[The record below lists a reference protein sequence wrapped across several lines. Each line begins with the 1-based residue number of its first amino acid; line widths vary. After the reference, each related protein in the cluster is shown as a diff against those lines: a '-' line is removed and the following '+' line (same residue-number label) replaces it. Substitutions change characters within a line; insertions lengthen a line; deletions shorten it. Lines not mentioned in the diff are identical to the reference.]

1 MIDPVK
7 TRAVSHPKEDNWFFA
22 LQPDAAAQKM
32 IVDCQAELRLRH
44 GLRGYLIKPQ
54 NLQVIVQRLGA
65 GALPENEIAA
75 ACAAAASVACR
86 PFEITFDHARTFD
99 VKQDRKPFVLGGDE
113 AVEALHAFRR
123 ALGAALQKSGLRFIR
138 PRFTPHLTL
147 CWDSLVVARHP
158 VPPIRWTATEFVLVR
173 SRVGQAEPIVVGRWR
188 LSEHGNTGSPFA
200 HPKERLGRLTCPARS
215 RPAGEHE
222 YVELHARSAFS
233 FLRGASIPE
242 DLVRCADELRLPAM
256 ALLDR
261 DGVYG
266 APRFYSIAH
275 ENGFAVKPRVGA
287 EITME
292 DGSVVPLL
300 ATSRTGYQNL
310 CQLITEAKL
319 VERPRHLRISDLP
332 HVDPRDRKRPCFA
345 TWDELARFSEGLI
358 ALTGDEE
365 GPVRRAWRTQGAA
378 AAAAALEKLAA
389 IFAPQGS
396 ASSLDPS
403 AARLFVELQ
412 RHRLRGEERE
422 ISFLRDLAA
431 AHRLPLLATGGVNYA
446 VPDHQIVADVFT
458 CLRLHTTLDA
468 AGRRLDINTQ
478 RHVKSAAEMAELFRD
493 LPDAL
498 ANSVRLDQRLAFTLE
513 NLGYEFPTFPT
524 PDGQSMDAYLRAQ
537 TFAAAYRKIGALSET
552 LEQQLN
558 RELELV
564 ARLKFSGYFLIV
576 WDICRWAREHNILV
590 QGRGSA
596 ANSAVCYMLGI
607 TAVNPVKHRL
617 LFDRFLNDSRVGKDG
632 KPSWPDIDLDFPSG
646 ERREKV
652 IQEVYSRYGRRGA
665 AMTANVITYR
675 GRNSVR
681 EVGKVLG
688 FGEDALDR
696 FSSLYANGDFP
707 ETLQLQQQLALAG
720 IAHDHPRAA
729 AMVRLQHFIRGA
741 ALPRHLG
748 QHSGGMVICAGQL
761 DKVVPLEPATM
772 PDRSV
777 CQWDKEDCENL
788 GIVKIDFLGLG
799 MMAVMQETIELCAK
813 RADGQGP
820 STLDDI
826 PVEDPE
832 TYEKIRAADTVGVF
846 QIESRAQMAT
856 LPRFK
861 PRNIY
866 DLAMQVAIVRPGPIT
881 GHLVHPL
888 IRRRDGLEKPDY
900 IDDSVADK
908 VEPILKRTM
917 GVILFQ
923 EQMLEISMALAK
935 FTGAEAEELR
945 RAMGFTKGDRL
956 PKALAKLKTALRQQG
971 CNDIVVKKIAD
982 SAQSFAAYG
991 FPESHAIGFAML
1003 AYGSTWL
1010 KIHRPAEFYAS
1021 LLNNQ
1026 PMGFYSPATLLQDA
1040 KRGGRDLQ
1048 ANPVCVCASRWECT
1062 VEGDRVLRIGLRYV
1076 KGIREEAV
1084 KAALAAR
1091 DEKPFCSLDDFLR
1104 RTNFST
1110 TERRALAAVGALNT
1124 LAAHNRR
1131 TALWQ
1136 VEAAWSD
1143 DEALFKHFAEAYRDD
1158 SPLSPMSP
1166 PEELHADFLGL
1177 GLTTGEHPMAALRD
1191 QLTDVIPAKALKDTP
1206 NGLRV
1211 TIAGSVICRQRPG
1224 TAKGFVF
1231 ISLEDETGI
1240 ANAVVVPALFERL
1253 RLIITQEPA
1262 LRITGPLQNVSGVQ
1276 HVKAEIIEPLREANL
1291 PAQASHD
1298 FH

>member
-1 MIDPVK
+1 MP
-7 TRAVSHPKEDNWFFA
+7 
-22 LQPDAAAQKM
+22 
-32 IVDCQAELRLRH
+32 
-44 GLRGYLIKPQ
+44 
-54 NLQVIVQRLGA
+54 
-65 GALPENEIAA
+65 
-75 ACAAAASVACR
+75 
-86 PFEITFDHARTFD
+86 
-99 VKQDRKPFVLGGDE
+99 
-113 AVEALHAFRR
+113 
-123 ALGAALQKSGLRFIR
+123 
-138 PRFTPHLTL
+138 
-147 CWDSLVVARHP
+147 
-158 VPPIRWTATEFVLVR
+158 
-173 SRVGQAEPIVVGRWR
+173 
-188 LSEHGNTGSPFA
+188 
-200 HPKERLGRLTCPARS
+200 
-215 RPAGEHE
+215 

-233 FLRGASIPE
+233 FLRGASLPE
-242 DLVRCADELRLPAM
+242 DLVAAAMKAGLPAF

-266 APRFYSIAH
+266 APRFYGCAQ
-275 ENGFAVKPRVGA
+275 ENEFAVRPRVGA
-287 EITME
+287 ELTME

-300 ATSRTGYQNL
+300 VATRAGYRNL

-319 VERPRHLRISDLP
+319 VERPPGVIDEWRRRPAPPPGKSAAEDHRSLP
-332 HVDPRDRKRPCFA
+332 DPRERKRPCFA
-345 TWDELARFSEGLI
+345 TWAELARFSDGLL

-365 GPVRRAWRTQGAA
+365 GPVRRAWRTQGGA
-378 AAAAALEKLAA
+378 AAAAALQKLSA
-389 IFAPQGS
+389 IFGR
-396 ASSLDPS
+396 D
-403 AARLFVELQ
+403 RLYVEVQ
-412 RHRLRGEERE
+412 RRRLRGEERE
-422 ISFLRDLAA
+422 LNFLADLAA
-431 AHRLPLLATGGVNYA
+431 AHGLPLLATGGVNYA
-446 VPDHQIVADVFT
+446 VPAHRIVSDVFT
-458 CLRLHTTLDA
+458 CLREHTTLDA
-468 AGRRLDINTQ
+468 AGRKLEVNAQ
-478 RHVKSAAEMAELFRD
+478 RHVKSAAEMHALFRD
-493 LPDAL
+493 RPEAVENSARVDA
-498 ANSVRLDQRLAFTLE
+498 RLEFTLE
-513 NLGYEFPTFPT
+513 DLGYEFPTYPT
-524 PDGQSMDAYLRAQ
+524 PDGLSMDAYLREQ
-537 TFAAAYRKIGALSET
+537 TFAAAPGRLRSPLSPALAA
-552 LEQQLN
+552 QLDK
-558 RELELV
+558 ELALI

-576 WDICRWAREHNILV
+576 WDICRWARENDILV

-596 ANSAVCYMLGI
+596 ANSAVCFMLGI

-646 ERREKV
+646 ERRERV

-665 AMTANVITYR
+665 AMTANVISYR

-681 EVGKVLG
+681 EIGKVLG
-688 FGEDALDR
+688 FGDDALDR

-707 ETLQLQQQLALAG
+707 ETLQLQQQLAMAG
-720 IAHDHPRAA
+720 IARGHPRAA
-729 AMVRLQHFIRGA
+729 AMVKLQEYIRGA

-777 CQWDKEDCENL
+777 CQWDKDDCENL

-799 MMAVMQETIELCAK
+799 MMAVLQESIALCAQ
-813 RADGQGP
+813 RPDGQGP
-820 STLDDI
+820 RTMDDI

-861 PRNIY
+861 PKNIY
-866 DLAMQVAIVRPGPIT
+866 DLAMQVSIVRPGPIT

-900 IDDSVADK
+900 IDPRIEDK
-908 VEPILKRTM
+908 VKPILERTM

-923 EQMLEISMALAK
+923 EQMLEISMAVAK

-945 RAMGFTKGDRL
+945 RAMGFTKGTKRL
-956 PKALAKLKTALRQQG
+956 EVALAKLTAALRKEG
-971 CNDIVVKKIAD
+971 YDDTVIRKIIH
-982 SAQSFAAYG
+982 SAHSFAAYG

-1003 AYGSTWL
+1003 AYSSTWL

-1040 KRGGRDLQ
+1040 KRGGRELQ

-1062 VEGDRVLRIGLRYV
+1062 VEDDRLIRIGLRYV

-1091 DEKPFCSLDDFLR
+1091 DEKPFASLDDFLR
-1104 RTNFST
+1104 RTDFT
-1110 TERRALAAVGALNT
+1110 AAERRALAAVGALNA
-1124 LAAHNRR
+1124 LSSNRR
-1131 TALWQ
+1131 NALWQ

-1143 DEALFKHFAEAYRDD
+1143 DEALFKRFAEAYRDD
-1158 SPLSPMSP
+1158 SPLAAMSHT
-1166 PEELHADFLGL
+1166 EELRADFAGL
-1177 GLTTGEHPMAALRD
+1177 GLTTEEHPMATLRAR
-1191 QLTDVIPAKALKDTP
+1191 LPGVIPAKDLKAAP
-1206 NGLRV
+1206 NGRRV

-1253 RLIITQEPA
+1253 RLIITQEPS

-1276 HVKAEIIEPLREANL
+1276 HVKAEIIEPLREAEL